1 MTINDSHIINNIK
14 IISLTNRHCL
24 ESFYCGNSEIDQ
36 FLKNSAIAEQE
47 EMLSRT
53 YTAYFDDDIIAFF
66 SLAASSIEVLAI
78 DITNGIE
85 EFSES
90 VYPAIDIPKLAVTK
104 KFQGKGIGEY
114 ILKAA
119 IGKILS
125 ISQHI
130 GCRYVTL
137 DSLKDK
143 VGFYKKYGFKIVD
156 IYKDDEYKKMYLNIA
171 QIEAASTKD
180 RKLK

>member
-1 MTINDSHIINNIK
+1 MAIDDSDIINNIQ
-14 IISLTNRHCL
+14 IIPLAREYDL
-24 ESFYCGNSEIDQ
+24 ESFCCGNNDIDQ
-36 FLKNSAIAEQE
+36 FLKNSAITEQE

-53 YTAYFDDDIIAFF
+53 YLAYFDYKVIGFF
-66 SLAASSIEVLAI
+66 SLAAGSIEVLAI
-78 DITNGIE
+78 DVINGVE
-85 EFSES
+85 QFPES

-104 KFQGKGIGEY
+104 KFQGIGIGEY

-125 ISQHI
+125 ISQYI

-137 DSLKDK
+137 DSVKDK

-171 QIEAASTKD
+171 QIEAASAKGI
-180 RKLK
+180 K